1 MDTVF
6 ALWIIAN
13 SGQAKEYRAEG
24 GEEPVAPRRGPARR
38 TILLVPIGPNAFP
51 KVQLL
56 ATVTM

>member
-24 GEEPVAPRRGPARR
+24 GEESVASRRGPCKTDHTAS
-38 TILLVPIGPNAFP
+38 TYWD
-51 KVQLL
+51 
-56 ATVTM
+56 

>member
-24 GEEPVAPRRGPARR
+24 GEEPV
-38 TILLVPIGPNAFP
+38 LLVPIGTNAFP

-56 ATVTM
+56 SIVIM

>member
-24 GEEPVAPRRGPARR
+24 GEEPVM
-38 TILLVPIGPNAFP
+38 LVPIETNAIP

-56 ATVTM
+56 STVTM

>member
-13 SGQAKEYRAEG
+13 SGQAKEYRAGG
-24 GEEPVAPRRGPARR
+24 GEEPV
-38 TILLVPIGPNAFP
+38 LEPIETNALP

-56 ATVTM
+56 STVTM